1 MSRLFMF
8 LLMIAVPSLAGVG
21 VIAMLTLGYYE
32 WWPMLVA
39 AVIGAVGAFPIAWL
53 IARRIQ
59 ATDPKDSL

>member
-8 LLMIAVPSLAGVG
+8 LLVISSFTLAGVG
-21 VIAMLTLGYYE
+21 VITMLSLGHYD
-32 WWPMLVA
+32 WRAIVSA
-39 AVIGAVGAFPIAWL
+39 GAIGILGGVPVAWL